1 MSPYGGATQKSVD
14 CESLTPTRGATQKS
28 VDSKIVPVSPI
39 APEGWG
45 PKEGGNATSPLHSR
59 GCPTQGT
66 KSEVKTYARGHHD
79 APRISK
85 YGSLTPTRGA
95 MQQRVDCESLTP
107 TRGATQKS
115 VDCESLTP
123 TRGATEQ
130 SVDSKIVPVSST
142 AREGWGP
149 KVGGNATSPLH
160 SRGSPT
166 QGTKSEVKTY
176 ARGHHDA
183 PSISKYGS
191 LTPTRGATQQSV
203 DSKIVPV
210 SSIAPEGW
218 GPKEGGNATSPLH
231 SRGSPTK
238 GTKSE
243 VKTYARGCFTY
254 AAWSFYVITVGER

>member
-1 MSPYGGATQKSVD
+1 MDCGSLTPTRGATQQSVDSKIVPVSSIAPEGWGPKEGRNATPPVHSRGSPTKGTKSEVKTYAKGHHDAPSISKYGSLTPTRGATQQSVD
-14 CESLTPTRGATQKS
+14 CESLTPTRGATQQS
-28 VDSKIVPVSPI
+28 MDSKIVPVSSI

-59 GCPTQGT
+59 G
-66 KSEVKTYARGHHD
+66 
-79 APRISK
+79 
-85 YGSLTPTRGA
+85 
-95 MQQRVDCESLTP
+95 
-107 TRGATQKS
+107 
-115 VDCESLTP
+115 
-123 TRGATEQ
+123 
-130 SVDSKIVPVSST
+130 
-142 AREGWGP
+142 
-149 KVGGNATSPLH
+149 
-160 SRGSPT
+160 SPT
-166 QGTKSEVKTY
+166 KGTKSEVKTY

-183 PSISKYGS
+183 PSISKYGSLTPTRGATQQSVDCES

-243 VKTYARGCFTY
+243 VKTYARGHHD
-254 AAWSFYVITVGER
+254 APSIS